1 MATTRTT
8 RKKAKKDFVIASV
21 YSINFGNFLNENVA
35 QAFAFADD
43 KAIQVMFTHEEMA
56 KYNFV
61 AKDKNDFCTQFAK
74 TLAQFNDTVFSDEK
88 LKAIFAHDVKYPTW
102 HKHAEK
108 IRAEKNSTKI
118 VFAKV
123 SNTAY
128 STPNELVF
136 LFGFEYKKAVFTCRE
151 INDFNKQNNIENMDE
166 LFNPDSYTAF
176 NVLLPQFDIPNI
188 PFYKKIKMV
197 LNGNTTIVSAYDLAD
212 KAQQESIDKAIREAK
227 QKYGSANVNK
237 WLSKQL
243 NWKTTQ
249 KKSKATFTIMD

>member
-8 RKKAKKDFVIASV
+8 RKKVKKEAVISSV
-21 YSINFGNFLNENVA
+21 YSINFGNFLHENIV
-35 QAFAFADD
+35 QAFAFADG
-43 KAIQVMFTHEEMA
+43 KTVQVMFTHEEMA
-56 KYNFV
+56 QFNFV
-61 AKDKNDFCTQFAK
+61 ATDKNDFCVEFAK
-74 TLAQFNDTVFSDEK
+74 KLAQFNDTVFSDEK
-88 LKAIFAHDVKYPTW
+88 LKAIFAHDAKYPTW
-102 HKHAEK
+102 HKYSEK
-108 IRAEKNSTKI
+108 NRADKNSTK
-118 VFAKV
+118 VLFAKV

-128 STPNELVF
+128 STPNELVG
-136 LFGFEYKKAVFTCRE
+136 LFGFEHKKSVFTCRE
-151 INDFNKQNNIENMDE
+151 INDFAKQNTVENMDE
-166 LFNPDSYTAF
+166 LFNPNSYTAF
-176 NVLLPQFDIPNI
+176 NVLLPQFDIPNV

-197 LNGNTTIVSAYDLAD
+197 LNGNITIVSAYDLAD